1 MRNSFILIS
10 IILSLMYI
18 YIKLILE
25 IKTLIE
31 YKKDLNKKKN
41 LNKIIKYDIL
51 EKSYLKSF

>member
-1 MRNSFILIS
+1 
-10 IILSLMYI
+10 MYI